1 MAELQNK
8 QRPQVAASAC
18 KIIDKSALSAQFP
31 PPTLSACSSGPPS
44 ASDRWL
50 SAAPSRPRLSPAGAS
65 AAPDGS
71 VRSRRFPAGV
81 GTASRSSAAGCI
93 GWDGVP

>member
-31 PPTLSACSSGPPS
+31 PPAHGVTGFQFLNDA
-44 ASDRWL
+44 R
-50 SAAPSRPRLSPAGAS
+50 RLHHAE
-65 AAPDGS
+65 
-71 VRSRRFPAGV
+71 
-81 GTASRSSAAGCI
+81 
-93 GWDGVP
+93 

>member
-31 PPTLSACSSGPPS
+31 PPAPSACSSAHPTHRITGFQFLGD
-44 ASDRWL
+44 ARYL
-50 SAAPSRPRLSPAGAS
+50 HHAE
-65 AAPDGS
+65 
-71 VRSRRFPAGV
+71 
-81 GTASRSSAAGCI
+81 
-93 GWDGVP
+93 

>member
-31 PPTLSACSSGPPS
+31 PPALSACSSGPPS
-44 ASDRWL
+44 AWGHGL
-50 SAAPSRPRLSPAGAS
+50 S
-65 AAPDGS
+65 
-71 VRSRRFPAGV
+71 
-81 GTASRSSAAGCI
+81 
-93 GWDGVP
+93 VPQ

>member
-31 PPTLSACSSGPPS
+31 PPVLSACSSAPPS
-44 ASDRWL
+44 AGGGTGFQFLGDARRL
-50 SAAPSRPRLSPAGAS
+50 HHPGQHGFHPFPRRPVNL
-65 AAPDGS
+65 
-71 VRSRRFPAGV
+71 
-81 GTASRSSAAGCI
+81 
-93 GWDGVP
+93 

>member
-31 PPTLSACSSGPPS
+31 PPALSACSS
-44 ASDRWL
+44 AEL
-50 SAAPSRPRLSPAGAS
+50 
-65 AAPDGS
+65 
-71 VRSRRFPAGV
+71 
-81 GTASRSSAAGCI
+81 
-93 GWDGVP
+93 

>member
-31 PPTLSACSSGPPS
+31 PPALSACSSGHP
-44 ASDRWL
+44 AHGVTGFQFLNDAR
-50 SAAPSRPRLSPAGAS
+50 RLYHAE
-65 AAPDGS
+65 
-71 VRSRRFPAGV
+71 
-81 GTASRSSAAGCI
+81 
-93 GWDGVP
+93 

>member
-31 PPTLSACSSGPPS
+31 PPALSACSSGAAPTHVLLCVILPVVKSRRLRPIQGLITPASKETNHRNPPPS
-44 ASDRWL
+44 L
-50 SAAPSRPRLSPAGAS
+50 
-65 AAPDGS
+65 
-71 VRSRRFPAGV
+71 
-81 GTASRSSAAGCI
+81 
-93 GWDGVP
+93 